1 MEIFGGAPHH
11 DILSF
16 LVRVVILLVAARLL
30 GELARRLG
38 YPVVAGEI
46 LAGVLLGPSLLSGL
60 FPAVAHW
67 VLPQNPVQGY
77 LLEIVGLLG
86 AMLLLIITGLEI
98 DLPLIRRHARVA
110 LGIASGGLLLA
121 FSSGMALASLLPD
134 DLLGDPTQRVVFVLF
149 IATSMSITAIP
160 VLAKVLIDLKLMRRD
175 IGQTI
180 MAVGM
185 VDDTVAWIML
195 SIVLG
200 LASGAALSFIGVL
213 GAVGKIL
220 LFMGLSF
227 TIGRWLVAKALDLVQ
242 DRMSLPDRLLSLVV
256 VTALAWGAVAQAIGI
271 EAVLGAF
278 VAGMLFGTMRRLPE
292 QVIERLH
299 SVTMAVFAPVFF
311 GIAGLKVNLP
321 SLFTP
326 RLMLITLAVLVV
338 ACFGKILGPYLAGR
352 LLRLGHWRS
361 LAFGAALNARGAVE
375 IIIATIGLAAG
386 ILTQDMYSIIVV
398 MAVATS
404 IMAPIMLR
412 GIIPHLEP
420 DAVEEA
426 RLRRESLA
434 AQSRIAHLRRVL
446 LPMRLRLDLEA
457 AGGSDHRME
466 RHILERLGGVAATLM
481 TVTRPGDRAKGMT
494 FLQRVAQGFEQQQL
508 TKRVVES
515 LQPIEAILDE
525 ATKDY
530 DLIVLGATER
540 NGGSRDVIFS
550 PLVDYVVRMAEVP
563 TVIVKGR
570 ERAGGWPPKR
580 VLVPSNGTWA
590 SRQAAELAF
599 LVAGSGEEQVT
610 LLQVLERRVDSHR
623 FDGGEVHARQLA
635 NARNSLETL
644 QTIGQTVG
652 SGADIL
658 IEEGEAPEQTIL
670 EVAKRLQVDL
680 IVLGTDVR
688 TGSDRLFLG
697 PRVERILEEAPCPVL
712 VVNAGGGLAGQGA
725 G

>member
-16 LVRVVILLVAARLL
+16 LVRVVILLVTARLL

-38 YPVVAGEI
+38 YPVVVGEI

-77 LLEIVGLLG
+77 LLELFGLLG
-86 AMLLLIITGLEI
+86 ALLLLIITGLEI
-98 DLPLIRRHARVA
+98 DLPLIRRHARTA
-110 LGIASGGLLLA
+110 LGIAAGGLILP
-121 FSSGMALASLLPD
+121 FSSGIALATLLPD
-134 DLLGDPTQRVVFVLF
+134 DLVGDPSQRVVFVLF
-149 IATSMSITAIP
+149 IATAMSITAIP

-200 LASGAALSFIGVL
+200 LAGGAALTFFGVL
-213 GAVGKIL
+213 GAVGKIA
-220 LFMGLSF
+220 LFMVLSF
-227 TIGRWLVAKALDLVQ
+227 TAGRWLIAKALDLVQ
-242 DRMSLPDRLLSLVV
+242 DRMTLPDRLLSLVV
-256 VTALAWGAVAQAIGI
+256 VTALTWGAVAQAIGI

-278 VAGMLFGTMRRLPE
+278 VVGVLFGTMRRLPE

-311 GIAGLKVNLP
+311 GVAGLKVNLP
-321 SLFTP
+321 SLFSP
-326 RLMLITLAVLVV
+326 RLLFITLMVILV
-338 ACFGKILGPYLAGR
+338 ACFGKILGPYLVGR
-352 LLRLGHWRS
+352 WQGLGHWRS

-446 LPMRLRLDLEA
+446 LPMRLRLDIEA
-457 AGGSDHRME
+457 AGGADHRLE
-466 RHILERLGGVAATLM
+466 RLLLERLGGVPATLM
-481 TVTRPGDRAKGMT
+481 TVTRPGDRSKGMA
-494 FLQRVAQGFEQQQL
+494 FLQRVAEGFEQRQL

-515 LQPIEAILDE
+515 LQPIEAIVDE
-525 ATKDY
+525 AEKDY

-550 PLVDYVVRMAEVP
+550 PLVDYVVRMAEMP

-570 ERAGGWPPKR
+570 ERAGAWPPKR
-580 VLVPSNGTWA
+580 VLVPSNGSWS

-599 LVAGSGEEQVT
+599 LVAGREGEQVV
-610 LLQVLERRVDSHR
+610 LLQVLERGIDSHR

-644 QTIGQTVG
+644 QQLGRSVG
-652 SGADIL
+652 TEADIL
-658 IEEGEAPEQTIL
+658 IEEADAPERAIL
-670 EVAKRLQVDL
+670 EVAARLGVDL

-688 TGSDRLFLG
+688 TGTDRLFLG

-712 VVNAGGGLAGQGA
+712 VMNAGGGSAAG
-725 G
+725 